1 MKEYRFHVTARWWSL
16 KVKADSDAEARDQI
30 YEYFKQVK
38 WEFGGD
44 DSKGACLRKLVL
56 ELKEEKEVK

>member
-1 MKEYRFHVTARWWSL
+1 M
-16 KVKADSDAEARDQI
+16 VKAETDAEARQQI

-44 DSKGACLRKLVL
+44 DRKGACLRKLEL
-56 ELKEEKEVK
+56 ELKETKEVTR